1 MTNGSWTFVC
11 CSKNC
16 RASVSMGSVH
26 RDNASCLE
34 SLEGFLQHV
43 LQAPIMEGLLSIREQ
58 ANEISKNSTGV
69 VLQDVDVM
77 RQLLKEVKNWTQ
89 VLLDEECRRIL
100 QVIPYLQKLLTALF
114 VMKVKVL
121 SVINMRKDTSEFP
134 LTIPSNATFVHHVY
148 INCASVLLDNSSVLD
163 TFSIIELSP
172 LVREGI
178 RKACFACIDWSA
190 LLAWGLDGVD
200 VNDVIKSVNEQP
212 EEKEA
217 EPLNDQE
224 DLLGPS
230 DGGDEDNEFENL
242 ANDQKMNEDGGEEAN
257 EDGEPD
263 ISNDGVDESASAA
276 AGAAEN
282 DPENESLFAE
292 NDNTPDTDQNAESKV
307 VSSNPSSSDPSFF

>member
-1 MTNGSWTFVC
+1 M
-11 CSKNC
+11 
-16 RASVSMGSVH
+16 
-26 RDNASCLE
+26 
-34 SLEGFLQHV
+34 
-43 LQAPIMEGLLSIREQ
+43 
-58 ANEISKNSTGV
+58 
-69 VLQDVDVM
+69 
-77 RQLLKEVKNWTQ
+77 
-89 VLLDEECRRIL
+89 

-200 VNDVIKSVNEQP
+200 VKRCHQVRKRAARR
-212 EEKEA
+212 KA

-224 DLLGPS
+224 DLLGPA
-230 DGGDEDNEFENL
+230 DGDEDNELENL
-242 ANDQKMNEDGGEEAN
+242 ANDQKMNEDGEEAN
-257 EDGEPD
+257 EDGEPT
-263 ISNDGVDESASAA
+263 SPNDGVDERVQRQAQQKTIRKTK
-276 AGAAEN
+276 N
-282 DPENESLFAE
+282 LFAE
-292 NDNTPDTDQNAESKV
+292 NDNTDAARTQNPKSFPV
-307 VSSNPSSSDPSFF
+307 IPSSDPHSSNRAGLPRSRSKTVAWCDMTHVCGFVEHLFARRSHLAI